1 MLRKIKP
8 LESEKINTLYEYNII
23 YSKEALPDDWFT
35 GGVGRLYSGD
45 ISYNKSGYTHILIAW
60 ICEYKVDIDTTTLSD
75 ISFVDRP
82 LLIPIPINN
91 KTLIFGYSTLVF
103 DASDYTALENN
114 NNQNPK
120 IFIHLKLDVSNRGHI
135 EIFNHTKTF
144 SPRSKFSYGLIIC
157 GLKKNFKAFYQNMVK
172 LYNNIINNI
181 RNLYYSPL
189 SLI

>member
-1 MLRKIKP
+1 MLREIKP
-8 LESEKINTLYEYNII
+8 LENMSKNEIITLINQYSKPGLSRDEVIQIVLEKINTLYEYNII

-60 ICEYKVDIDTTTLSD
+60 ICEYKVDIGTTPLSD
-75 ISFVDRP
+75 IFFVDRP

-91 KTLIFGYSTLVF
+91 KTLVFGYSTLVF

-135 EIFNHTKTF
+135 EIFNHAKTF
-144 SPRSKFSYGLIIC
+144 SPRSKFSYGLIVC
-157 GLKKNFKAFYQNMVK
+157 GLKKK
-172 LYNNIINNI
+172 L
-181 RNLYYSPL
+181 
-189 SLI
+189 